1 MIISV
6 KFLNVVFFPPLLR
19 QGGFFMNKQLWYLG
33 FDARYASSSVLFC
46 DSVVISDLTPALLG
60 RIA

>member
-19 QGGFFMNKQLWYLG
+19 QGGFFMNKQHVVFG
-33 FDARYASSSVLFC
+33 F
-46 DSVVISDLTPALLG
+46 
-60 RIA
+60 